1 MTPPGDDP
9 KPEDATV
16 GAGTTGSFV
25 VSVDLRPG
33 TVFHGRYEILGPLG
47 RGGMGMVYKA
57 RDRRL
62 DEVVAIK
69 VLRPDFGG
77 DPAMAARFRSEI
89 KLARKVRHRNV
100 CAIHDYGED
109 GGLLYISMEY
119 VEGVDLK
126 QVLKQ
131 SGALA
136 SDRGY
141 EVAIQIAEGL
151 QAVHDAG
158 IIHRDLK
165 TPNIMSDG
173 AGIAR
178 LMDFGVAKRVG
189 EGAATVT
196 GQIVGTPEYMSPEQA
211 QGHKVDTRS
220 DIYALG
226 IVLYEIFTGQVP
238 FRGETPISTI
248 LKHLNDPPPLEGP
261 QAAGIPGSLKPV
273 LRRCLAKDPADRYAT
288 AREVGDALREA
299 RHPSRRQQPM
309 ATEVLRAPT
318 LPRAIPPRR
327 RRALSPWLLAIP
339 LVAAGAFTL
348 LQPKPAPLDV
358 AAPLPTTMAAAPR
371 PTAVVP
377 ATLPPASVPAVP
389 VDPGPAVSVP
399 PGSLAALAARSAP
412 TPIVRP
418 SPAGSTRPS
427 VRPSRAP
434 SPAAPPPT
442 AAATPPPT
450 LAAAPPTTAV
460 PAGPGL
466 LQIVVKPWGE
476 VYVDGRSVGTTP
488 LDRLSLPSGTH
499 AVTVRHPSYEHWEGR
514 VTIRAGQTERV
525 VVDFPVQGRRK
536 Q

>member
-1 MTPPGDDP
+1 
-9 KPEDATV
+9 
-16 GAGTTGSFV
+16 
-25 VSVDLRPG
+25 
-33 TVFHGRYEILGPLG
+33 
-47 RGGMGMVYKA
+47 MGMVYKA

-69 VLRPDFGG
+69 VLRPDFGA
-77 DPAMAARFRSEI
+77 DPTMAERFRSEI

-109 GGLLYISMEY
+109 QGLLYISMEY

-126 QVLKQ
+126 QVLRQ
-131 SGALA
+131 SGALPPQ
-136 SDRGY
+136 RGY

-173 AGIAR
+173 TGVAR

-261 QAAGIPGSLKPV
+261 QASGIPESLKPV
-273 LRRCLAKDPADRYAT
+273 LGRCLAKDPADRYPT

-299 RHPSRRQQPM
+299 RHPSRRQQPI

-318 LPRAIPPRR
+318 LPRAIPPPR
-327 RRALSPWLLAIP
+327 RRAVSPWLLAIP
-339 LVAAGAFTL
+339 LMAVGASAL
-348 LQPKPAPLDV
+348 LL
-358 AAPLPTTMAAAPR
+358 R
-371 PTAVVP
+371 N
-377 ATLPPASVPAVP
+377 
-389 VDPGPAVSVP
+389 
-399 PGSLAALAARSAP
+399 
-412 TPIVRP
+412 
-418 SPAGSTRPS
+418 
-427 VRPSRAP
+427 
-434 SPAAPPPT
+434 PAAPPV
-442 AAATPPPT
+442 A
-450 LAAAPPTTAV
+450 
-460 PAGPGL
+460 
-466 LQIVVKPWGE
+466 
-476 VYVDGRSVGTTP
+476 P
-488 LDRLSLPSGTH
+488 LDT
-499 AVTVRHPSYEHWEGR
+499 A
-514 VTIRAGQTERV
+514 
-525 VVDFPVQGRRK
+525 
-536 Q
+536 